1 MNLKN
6 RYKISTIVVAILL
19 MIMVYFSLIQNLEL
33 NDLRTKIN
41 GLNEQLNTTQT
52 ELKDLRWYFNRSI
65 FGVGKSI
72 RKHLQLQL
80 VRLNTSYP
88 PRDVGPFRTVIYIYE
103 DGSTLFM
110 DVIMN
115 AYPGLG
121 IPLTIQKGDY
131 SMPEYANQT
140 SEDGSGV
147 KYAPV
152 IWSVIVN
159 QSSSYSV
166 QLDEGWYTISLTGRW
181 STTGGTMVPGLI
193 WENSQAVEALPIS
206 VWMDVHVS
214 HGDELWSPFMVDDVK
229 TR

>member
-1 MNLKN
+1 MNLNK
-6 RYKISTIVVAILL
+6 YKTSTIILSTFL
-19 MIMVYFSLIQNLEL
+19 IILVYFSLIQNLEL
-33 NDLRTKIN
+33 NDLRTNITR
-41 GLNEQLNTTQT
+41 LNEQLNTTQT
-52 ELKDLRWYFNRSI
+52 ELRDLRWYFNKSI

-80 VRLNTSYP
+80 VRLNTSFP
-88 PRDVGPFRTVIYIYE
+88 PIDVGPFRTVIYVYE
-103 DGSTLFM
+103 DESTLFM

-115 AYPGLG
+115 AYPGIG
-121 IPLTIQKGDY
+121 IPFTIQKGDY

-152 IWSVIVN
+152 VWSANVN
-159 QSSSYSV
+159 QSSSYSI
-166 QLDEGWYTISLTGRW
+166 QLDEGWYTISLTSRW

-193 WENSQAVEALPIS
+193 WENSQVVEVLPIS

-214 HGDELWSPFMVDDVK
+214 HGDELWNPFLVNDLK